1 MKKYELID
9 HTADIGLRIF
19 GQDLSDLFQN
29 AGYALFD
36 VITDISKVSPRQ
48 KRRFNL
54 QRDCMEE
61 LLVEWLS
68 SLLYVFDTEQL
79 LFSSFQVFE
88 ISDTRL
94 EAEAAGELYNKDFHP
109 VKTEVK
115 AVTYHNLNITEV
127 NGVWQATTVLDI

>member
-36 VITDISKVSPRQ
+36 IITDISKVSPRQ
-48 KRRFNL
+48 KRRFSL

-61 LLVEWLS
+61 LLVEWLGR
-68 SLLYVFDTEQL
+68 LLYVFDTEQL

-94 EAEAAGELYNKDFHP
+94 EAEAAGELYNKDIHP

>member
-19 GQDLSDLFQN
+19 GQDLSDLFRN

-36 VITDISKVSPRQ
+36 IITDISKVSPRQ
-48 KRRFNL
+48 KRRFSL

-61 LLVEWLS
+61 LLVEWLNR
-68 SLLYVFDTEQL
+68 LLYVFDTEQL
-79 LFSSFQVFE
+79 LFSSFHVFE
-88 ISDTRL
+88 ITDTRI
-94 EAEAAGELYNKDFHP
+94 EAEAAGELYNKDIHP

>member
-1 MKKYELID
+1 MKKYEIID
-9 HTADIGLRIF
+9 HTADIGIRAF
-19 GQDLSDLFQN
+19 GRDPSDLFQN

-36 VITDISKVSPRQ
+36 VITDISKVRPVVM
-48 KRRFNL
+48 RRFSL

-79 LFSSFQVFE
+79 LFVSFQVSE
-88 ISDTRL
+88 ISDTGL
-94 EAEAAGELYNKDFHP
+94 EAEAAGELYNEDLHTL
-109 VKTEVK
+109 KTVVK
-115 AVTYHNLNITEV
+115 AVTYHILNITER